1 MQGSQ
6 VTVRKL
12 KFEYPDN
19 FDACWTKHRPEF
31 SCVANSIS
39 LLMPYMEPYVVKS
52 VANYLPLLDEQAKTD
67 SQIDLENQGNQ
78 SQAQTVRDYLAQE
91 TQHHIQHKKF
101 NKIITR
107 QYKRLTKLEQV
118 TQKIFNRLQKKRSNE
133 FNLAMAAT
141 FEAFAYSVAHWTAPN
156 QSELFKQANPEV
168 LRLFKWH
175 LAEEIEHK
183 EVVFNVWKA
192 AQGKTWRYVAACF
205 VSVAM
210 LAAFVL
216 VATTTMLV
224 YERRIFNPISWYRLT
239 KWAISFAFEL
249 LPNLTITAL
258 PSFHPDQL
266 VDPIS
271 AKIWLHEAQA
281 EPEVKLQPDLSLE
294 TSSPI

>member
-1 MQGSQ
+1 MASSQ

-52 VANYLPLLDEQAKTD
+52 VANYLPQI
-67 SQIDLENQGNQ
+67 IDLENQSDQ
-78 SQAQTVRDYLAQE
+78 SQTQIVRNYLAQE

-101 NKIITR
+101 NKILTA
-107 QYKRLTKLEQV
+107 QYKQLTKLEQV

-133 FNLAMAAT
+133 FNLAMSAT
-141 FEAFAYSVAHWTAPN
+141 FEAFAYSVARWTAPN
-156 QSELFKQANPEV
+156 QSELFKQADPEV
-168 LRLFKWH
+168 LRLYKWH

-183 EVVFNVWKA
+183 EVVFNIWKA
-192 AQGKTWRYVAACF
+192 AEGKTWRYVMACF

-210 LAAFVL
+210 LAAFILNSTFV
-216 VATTTMLV
+216 MLT
-224 YERRIFNPISWYRLT
+224 YERRILNPISWYRLT

-266 VDPIS
+266 VDPVS
-271 AKIWLHEAQA
+271 AKIWLHEAQDPKA
-281 EPEVKLQPDLSLE
+281 EIQVELGLE
-294 TSSPI
+294 TENLSNFH